1 VFGGFF
7 NCWFHV
13 FHCNSVGLHYNRN
26 PLRAQLAGG
35 TAGRC
40 HEAVCADVK
49 RGLESGLTT
58 FFVCANMS
66 DSRVASPALIPFIN
80 LGHVLDH
87 LLMLVYPTV
96 ILAMTSEFG
105 MSFSEMLPL
114 SIGGFIAFGAGSLPA
129 GWLAD
134 RWSRHHMMLVFF
146 FGIGA
151 ATMLTGLAQTPTQ
164 IAIGLTAM
172 GLFASIYHPVGI
184 SMLVAGREKVGKL
197 LGVNGVY
204 GNLGVG
210 FAAITAGALAEWV
223 GWRSAFFIPGAVAIV
238 TGIAFA
244 LLVPPPAARPV
255 AAVAKARNSVPRDI
269 MIRVFIVLTV
279 ATICNGVIYNAATI
293 SMPKMFEERVANL
306 TGSTAG
312 IGALVSMVYL
322 AAACA
327 QYVVGHLIDRFS
339 LRMVFLPLAAMQIP
353 LLLLA
358 GSMDNYGILLVAV
371 PMMFFIFG
379 VIPIND
385 AMVAKYTD
393 EHWRSRVYAVRFVVS
408 FSASACAVPLVAGLY
423 KSSGGFGQVYIV
435 LALFAVACS
444 TAAWFFPQAR
454 QPAAVAES
462 A

>member
-1 VFGGFF
+1 
-7 NCWFHV
+7 
-13 FHCNSVGLHYNRN
+13 
-26 PLRAQLAGG
+26 
-35 TAGRC
+35 
-40 HEAVCADVK
+40 
-49 RGLESGLTT
+49 
-58 FFVCANMS
+58 MS
-66 DSRVASPALIPFIN
+66 TSRVASPALIPFIN

-96 ILAMTSEFG
+96 VLAMTAEFG

-114 SIGGFIAFGAGSLPA
+114 SLGGFIAFGAGSLPA

-146 FGIGA
+146 LGIGT
-151 ATMLTGLAQTPTQ
+151 ATILTGFARTPAQ
-164 IAIGLTAM
+164 IAIGLTTM

-184 SMLVAGREKVGKL
+184 SMLVAGRDKVGKL

-210 FAAITAGALAEWV
+210 FAAITAGALADWV
-223 GWRSAFFIPGAVAIV
+223 GWRAAFFVPGA
-238 TGIAFA
+238 IALAAGAMFA
-244 LLVPPPAARPV
+244 LTVPSV
-255 AAVAKARNSVPRDI
+255 RNVRTVTTKPRVTVPRDI
-269 MIRVFIVLTV
+269 MVRVFIVLTV

-293 SMPKMFEERVANL
+293 SMPKMFEERIGNL

-312 IGALVSMVYL
+312 IGALVSIVYL
-322 AAACA
+322 LAACA

-339 LRMVFLPLAAMQIP
+339 LRSVFLPLAAMQIP
-353 LLLLA
+353 LLLA
-358 GSMDNYGILLVAV
+358 ASTVGDYGILLVAV

-393 EHWRSRVYAVRFVVS
+393 EHWRSRVYAVRFVIS

-423 KSSGGFGQVYIV
+423 KSSGGFGQIYLV
-435 LALFAVACS
+435 LATLALICS
-444 TAAWFFPQAR
+444 TAAWFFPRAR
-454 QPAAVAES
+454 QPAIAAES
-462 A
+462 AQPAA